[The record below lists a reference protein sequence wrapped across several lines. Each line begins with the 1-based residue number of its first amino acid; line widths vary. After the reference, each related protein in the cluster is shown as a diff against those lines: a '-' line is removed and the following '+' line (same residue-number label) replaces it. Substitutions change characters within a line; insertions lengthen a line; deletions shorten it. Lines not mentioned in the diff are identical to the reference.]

1 MKNEINYLEQKATL
15 KILEI
20 IANHNC
26 EYTWYNVELR
36 MNRLK
41 GYPKSP
47 PTYYIIQELIKLE
60 LIKELPPQEDSK
72 HCRYEITQ
80 IGLNFLEARKNKAN
94 QANIACENLH
104 LPN

>member
-1 MKNEINYLEQKATL
+1 MSNEINYLEQKATP

-47 PTYYIIQELIKLE
+47 PTYYIIKELIKLE
-60 LIKELPPQEDSK
+60 FIKELPPKEDSK
-72 HCRYEITQ
+72 NSRYEITQ
-80 IGLNFLEARKNKAN
+80 VGLNFLEAKKNEVK
-94 QANIACENLH
+94 
-104 LPN
+104 

>member
-1 MKNEINYLEQKATL
+1 MSSEVNYLEQKATP

-20 IANHNC
+20 IAENDS

-47 PTYYIIQELIKLE
+47 PTFYIIKGLVNLGLIRELVSSE
-60 LIKELPPQEDSK
+60 GSK
-72 HCRYEITQ
+72 NSKYKITQ
-80 IGLNFLEARKNKAN
+80 SGLKFLEKSK
-94 QANIACENLH
+94 IEETS
-104 LPN
+104 

>member
-1 MKNEINYLEQKATL
+1 MSDKTNYLEQKATP

-41 GYPKSP
+41 AYPKFP
-47 PTYYIIQELIKLE
+47 PTYYIIQELIKLK
-60 LIKELPPQEDSK
+60 LIKELPPKEDSR
-72 HCRYEITQ
+72 HSRYEITQ
-80 IGLNFLEARKNKAN
+80 VGLNFLEARKNEIK
-94 QANIACENLH
+94 
-104 LPN
+104 